1 VTSPIRRVAGGL
13 TVLEGIWLFYA
24 YFTGP
29 TVYVGAVI
37 CGPGCPVPPQIY
49 LWLLLPLGVITL
61 IVGLLG
67 VWGASFAYLAATVLS
82 ATVLVVTGYTVF
94 SLAGFA
100 AYTSILNEAA
110 VVAALAVVTM
120 LANAFAIRAK
130 TRLSEQANPMNL
142 PVFG

>member
-24 YFTGP
+24 YFAAP
-29 TVYVGAVI
+29 TVYVS
-37 CGPGCPVPPQIY
+37 CGLGCPVPPQIY
-49 LWLLLPLGVITL
+49 LWLLLPLGVIIL

-67 VWGASFAYLAATVLS
+67 VWGASFAYPAATVLS
-82 ATVLVVTGYTVF
+82 AVVLMVTGYTVF
-94 SLAGFA
+94 TLAGFA
-100 AYTSILNEAA
+100 AYTSTSNEAA
-110 VVAALAVVTM
+110 VDAALAAITM
-120 LANAFAIRAK
+120 IANALAIRAK

>member
-24 YFTGP
+24 YFAGP
-29 TVYVGAVI
+29 TVYVS
-37 CGPGCPVPPQIY
+37 CGLGCQVPQDY
-49 LWLLLPLGVITL
+49 LWLLLPLGVIIL

-82 ATVLVVTGYTVF
+82 AIVLVVTGYTVF
-94 SLAGFA
+94 TLAGFA

-110 VVAALAVVTM
+110 VVAALAAVTM